1 MSRDDH
7 SRRDFLSWL
16 GWLASLGTFGGITVA
31 SARYMVPNILY
42 EPPKSY
48 KIGRPQDYPEGVNY
62 LPEKRIF
69 VVHHGNRFKVIS
81 AVCTHMGCTPR
92 WVEERHRW
100 ECPCH
105 GSIFNDKGVKIAG
118 PAPRPLPWYEVT
130 LGRDGRLFVD
140 ERRIVPFTQA
150 LTVNV

>member
-1 MSRDDH
+1 MSNNRR

-16 GWLASLGTFGGITVA
+16 GWFASLGTFGGISVA

-48 KIGRPQDYPEGVNY
+48 KIGRPEDYPEGVNF

-69 VVHHGNRFKVIS
+69 VIHYGNIYKVIS
-81 AVCTHMGCTPR
+81 AVCTHMGCTAR
-92 WVEERHRW
+92 WVEEKNRW

-105 GSIFNDKGVKIAG
+105 GSFFNEKGIKIAG
-118 PAPRPLPWYEVT
+118 PAPDPLPWYEVT
-130 LGRDGRLFVD
+130 QGRDGRLFVD
-140 ERRIVPFTQA
+140 ERRAVPFARA